1 MTNEIMQ
8 EFEKIKVELDALVL
22 EGKKTTEIYQKE
34 VDAAMTNKEEATQ
47 VAIKTK
53 QNGDA
58 QAYIKASQEMR
69 NAQDMEQFYLDKL
82 DGIKNDPYITGT
94 ELKQYRD
101 RIKLKLDSIN
111 HSKKIRA
118 GELLKEL
125 VEIRNEVAPVFDE
138 GDKTLYKLNHEVLR
152 DNLKPAGSDDRYDDR
167 TLIQWIDMITRQ
179 YPAQQLM
186 EYIDKGGN

>member
-34 VDAAMTNKEEATQ
+34 VDAAMANKEEATQ

-82 DGIKNDPYITGT
+82 DEIKNDPYITGT

-111 HSKKIRA
+111 HSKKTRA

-152 DNLKPAGSDDRYDDR
+152 DNLNPTGSDDRYNDR

-186 EYIDKGGN
+186 EYTDKGGN

>member
-8 EFEKIKVELDALVL
+8 EFEKIKVELDAIVL
-22 EGKKTTEIYQKE
+22 EGKKTAETYQKE
-34 VDAAMTNKEEATQ
+34 VDTAVANKEKATQ
-47 VAIKTK
+47 AAIKAK

-58 QAYIKASQEMR
+58 QAYIKASKEMR
-69 NAQDMEQFYLDKL
+69 NAQDMEQFYLDKF
-82 DGIKNDPYITGT
+82 DEIKNDPYITEN
-94 ELKQYRD
+94 ELNKYRD

-125 VEIRNEVAPVFDE
+125 VEIRNEVAPAFDA

-152 DNLKPAGSDDRYDDR
+152 DNLNPTGSDDRYNDR

-186 EYIDKGGN
+186 EYTDKGGN